1 MKKKLNY
8 DYCQAAPVL
17 EWMSQ
22 KWALV
27 VMLRIEEYEKE
38 SIRFSEL
45 FRTIPQVSEKV
56 LASTL
61 DYLLQEGLV
70 TRERFEEVPPRVEYS
85 LTPIAKDFLRE
96 ISYVIEWGQ
105 LHIEQIVKGRKFP
118 HSGPR
123 RSGRAVRCAPGGH
136 CRAGKARCGSGA
148 CHRRCKMFC
157 GCL

>member
-70 TRERFEEVPPRVEYS
+70 TRERFEEVPPRGRLSENVETAT
-85 LTPIAKDFLRE
+85 LRHLLHKIPIE
-96 ISYVIEWGQ
+96 ISN
-105 LHIEQIVKGRKFP
+105 
-118 HSGPR
+118 
-123 RSGRAVRCAPGGH
+123 
-136 CRAGKARCGSGA
+136 
-148 CHRRCKMFC
+148 
-157 GCL
+157 

>member
-45 FRTIPQVSEKV
+45 FRTFPQVSEKV

-70 TRERFEEVPPRVEYS
+70 TYS
-85 LTPIAKDFLRE
+85 LTKLCA
-96 ISYVIEWGQ
+96 VINP
-105 LHIEQIVKGRKFP
+105 LKYLYKNR
-118 HSGPR
+118 
-123 RSGRAVRCAPGGH
+123 
-136 CRAGKARCGSGA
+136 
-148 CHRRCKMFC
+148 
-157 GCL
+157 

>member
-8 DYCQAAPVL
+8 NYCQAAPVL

-27 VMLRIEEYEKE
+27 VMLRIEEANTTHGL
-38 SIRFSEL
+38 RFGEL
-45 FRTIPQVSEKV
+45 FRTIPQISEKV

-61 DYLLQEGLV
+61 NYLEQEGLV
-70 TRERFEEVPPRVEYS
+70 RREQFPEVPPRVEYS

-105 LHIEQIVKGRKFP
+105 LHFEEIVKGRK
-118 HSGPR
+118 
-123 RSGRAVRCAPGGH
+123 
-136 CRAGKARCGSGA
+136 
-148 CHRRCKMFC
+148 
-157 GCL
+157 

>member
-45 FRTIPQVSEKV
+45 FRTFPQVSEK
-56 LASTL
+56 
-61 DYLLQEGLV
+61 
-70 TRERFEEVPPRVEYS
+70 P
-85 LTPIAKDFLRE
+85 
-96 ISYVIEWGQ
+96 
-105 LHIEQIVKGRKFP
+105 
-118 HSGPR
+118 
-123 RSGRAVRCAPGGH
+123 
-136 CRAGKARCGSGA
+136 
-148 CHRRCKMFC
+148 
-157 GCL
+157 

>member
-45 FRTIPQVSEKV
+45 SELSLRFLKKY
-56 LASTL
+56 LRQRL
-61 DYLLQEGLV
+61 IIYCKKDLLQERNL
-70 TRERFEEVPPRVEYS
+70 
-85 LTPIAKDFLRE
+85 KKFLQGWN
-96 ISYVIEWGQ
+96 ILS
-105 LHIEQIVKGRKFP
+105 
-118 HSGPR
+118 
-123 RSGRAVRCAPGGH
+123 
-136 CRAGKARCGSGA
+136 
-148 CHRRCKMFC
+148 HR
-157 GCL
+157 

>member
-22 KWALV
+22 KWVLV

-38 SIRFSEL
+38 SIRFREL

-70 TRERFEEVPPRVEYS
+70 QERD
-85 LTPIAKDFLRE
+85 LKKFLQGWNI
-96 ISYVIEWGQ
+96 IS
-105 LHIEQIVKGRKFP
+105 
-118 HSGPR
+118 
-123 RSGRAVRCAPGGH
+123 
-136 CRAGKARCGSGA
+136 
-148 CHRRCKMFC
+148 HR
-157 GCL
+157 

>member
-45 FRTIPQVSEKV
+45 FRTIPQVSEKY
-56 LASTL
+56 LRPRL
-61 DYLLQEGLV
+61 NIYCKKDLLQERDL
-70 TRERFEEVPPRVEYS
+70 
-85 LTPIAKDFLRE
+85 KKFLQGWN
-96 ISYVIEWGQ
+96 ILSHQ
-105 LHIEQIVKGRKFP
+105 
-118 HSGPR
+118 
-123 RSGRAVRCAPGGH
+123 
-136 CRAGKARCGSGA
+136 
-148 CHRRCKMFC
+148 
-157 GCL
+157 

>member
-45 FRTIPQVSEKV
+45 FRTIPQVLEKV

-61 DYLLQEGLV
+61 EYLLQEGLV

-96 ISYVIEWGQ
+96 IGYVIEWGQ
-105 LHIEQIVKGRKFP
+105 LHFEQIVKGRK
-118 HSGPR
+118 
-123 RSGRAVRCAPGGH
+123 
-136 CRAGKARCGSGA
+136 
-148 CHRRCKMFC
+148 
-157 GCL
+157 

>member
-45 FRTIPQVSEKV
+45 FRTFPQVSRDRGQVRV
-56 LASTL
+56 LPFDMTSVALPLMLRLAHTETPLKPS
-61 DYLLQEGLV
+61 YLLRNLRRASPSLV
-70 TRERFEEVPPRVEYS
+70 
-85 LTPIAKDFLRE
+85 
-96 ISYVIEWGQ
+96 
-105 LHIEQIVKGRKFP
+105 
-118 HSGPR
+118 
-123 RSGRAVRCAPGGH
+123 RATMAGG
-136 CRAGKARCGSGA
+136 
-148 CHRRCKMFC
+148 
-157 GCL
+157 

>member
-1 MKKKLNY
+1 MPLTKRYVLKIMKKKLNY

-45 FRTIPQVSEKV
+45 FRTFPQVSEKV

-70 TRERFEEVPPRVEYS
+70 TRERFEEVPPRGGIFS
-85 LTPIAKDFLRE
+85 HTNSQGLLARN
-96 ISYVIEWGQ
+96 Q
-105 LHIEQIVKGRKFP
+105 
-118 HSGPR
+118 
-123 RSGRAVRCAPGGH
+123 VR
-136 CRAGKARCGSGA
+136 
-148 CHRRCKMFC
+148 HRMGTVTF
-157 GCL
+157 

>member
-45 FRTIPQVSEKV
+45 SLRFLKKYLRQRLIIYCKK
-56 LASTL
+56 
-61 DYLLQEGLV
+61 DLLQERDLKKFLQGG
-70 TRERFEEVPPRVEYS
+70 EEYS

-105 LHIEQIVKGRKFP
+105 LHFEQIVKGRK
-118 HSGPR
+118 
-123 RSGRAVRCAPGGH
+123 
-136 CRAGKARCGSGA
+136 
-148 CHRRCKMFC
+148 
-157 GCL
+157 

>member
-1 MKKKLNY
+1 MPLTKRYVLKIMKKKLNY

-45 FRTIPQVSEKV
+45 FRTFPQVSEKV

-70 TRERFEEVPPRVEYS
+70 TRERFEEVPPREGTEKVPFFYNQNGKCLRFVTS
-85 LTPIAKDFLRE
+85 LSANRLK
-96 ISYVIEWGQ
+96 
-105 LHIEQIVKGRKFP
+105 
-118 HSGPR
+118 
-123 RSGRAVRCAPGGH
+123 
-136 CRAGKARCGSGA
+136 
-148 CHRRCKMFC
+148 
-157 GCL
+157 

>member
-22 KWALV
+22 KWSLV

-45 FRTIPQVSEKV
+45 FRTFPQVSEKV

-70 TRERFEEVPPRVEYS
+70 TYS
-85 LTPIAKDFLRE
+85 LTKLCA
-96 ISYVIEWGQ
+96 VINPLKYLYQ
-105 LHIEQIVKGRKFP
+105 NR
-118 HSGPR
+118 
-123 RSGRAVRCAPGGH
+123 
-136 CRAGKARCGSGA
+136 
-148 CHRRCKMFC
+148 
-157 GCL
+157 

>member
-45 FRTIPQVSEKV
+45 FRTFPQVSEKV

-70 TRERFEEVPPRVEYS
+70 TYS
-85 LTPIAKDFLRE
+85 LTKLCA
-96 ISYVIEWGQ
+96 VINPLKYLYQ
-105 LHIEQIVKGRKFP
+105 NR
-118 HSGPR
+118 
-123 RSGRAVRCAPGGH
+123 
-136 CRAGKARCGSGA
+136 
-148 CHRRCKMFC
+148 
-157 GCL
+157 

>member
-45 FRTIPQVSEKV
+45 FRTIPQVSEKY
-56 LASTL
+56 LRPRLIIYSKK
-61 DYLLQEGLV
+61 DLLQERDL
-70 TRERFEEVPPRVEYS
+70 
-85 LTPIAKDFLRE
+85 KKFLQGWN
-96 ISYVIEWGQ
+96 ILSHQ
-105 LHIEQIVKGRKFP
+105 
-118 HSGPR
+118 
-123 RSGRAVRCAPGGH
+123 
-136 CRAGKARCGSGA
+136 
-148 CHRRCKMFC
+148 
-157 GCL
+157 

>member
-17 EWMSQ
+17 EWMSL

-61 DYLLQEGLV
+61 DYLQQEGLV

-96 ISYVIEWGQ
+96 IGYVIEWGQ
-105 LHIEQIVKGRKFP
+105 LHFEQIVKGRK
-118 HSGPR
+118 
-123 RSGRAVRCAPGGH
+123 
-136 CRAGKARCGSGA
+136 
-148 CHRRCKMFC
+148 
-157 GCL
+157 

>member
-1 MKKKLNY
+1 MPLTKRYVLKIMKKKLNY

-45 FRTIPQVSEKV
+45 FRTFPQVSEKV
-56 LASTL
+56 
-61 DYLLQEGLV
+61 
-70 TRERFEEVPPRVEYS
+70 S

-105 LHIEQIVKGRKFP
+105 LHFEQIVKGRK
-118 HSGPR
+118 
-123 RSGRAVRCAPGGH
+123 
-136 CRAGKARCGSGA
+136 
-148 CHRRCKMFC
+148 
-157 GCL
+157 

>member
-70 TRERFEEVPPRVEYS
+70 TRERFEEVPPRGGGGGKYS

-105 LHIEQIVKGRKFP
+105 LHFEQIVKGRK
-118 HSGPR
+118 
-123 RSGRAVRCAPGGH
+123 
-136 CRAGKARCGSGA
+136 
-148 CHRRCKMFC
+148 
-157 GCL
+157 

>member
-45 FRTIPQVSEKV
+45 FRTIPRFRKKY
-56 LASTL
+56 LRPHL
-61 DYLLQEGLV
+61 IIYCKKDLLQERDL
-70 TRERFEEVPPRVEYS
+70 
-85 LTPIAKDFLRE
+85 KKFLQGWN
-96 ISYVIEWGQ
+96 ILS
-105 LHIEQIVKGRKFP
+105 
-118 HSGPR
+118 
-123 RSGRAVRCAPGGH
+123 
-136 CRAGKARCGSGA
+136 
-148 CHRRCKMFC
+148 HR
-157 GCL
+157 

>member
-61 DYLLQEGLV
+61 DYLLTSSLRHPKILIKEFSYFLMPCHQHGLRINLLV
-70 TRERFEEVPPRVEYS
+70 
-85 LTPIAKDFLRE
+85 
-96 ISYVIEWGQ
+96 
-105 LHIEQIVKGRKFP
+105 
-118 HSGPR
+118 
-123 RSGRAVRCAPGGH
+123 
-136 CRAGKARCGSGA
+136 
-148 CHRRCKMFC
+148 
-157 GCL
+157 

>member
-45 FRTIPQVSEKV
+45 SELSPRFRKKYLRPRLIIYCKK
-56 LASTL
+56 
-61 DYLLQEGLV
+61 DLLQERDL
-70 TRERFEEVPPRVEYS
+70 
-85 LTPIAKDFLRE
+85 KKFLQGWN
-96 ISYVIEWGQ
+96 ILSHQ
-105 LHIEQIVKGRKFP
+105 
-118 HSGPR
+118 
-123 RSGRAVRCAPGGH
+123 
-136 CRAGKARCGSGA
+136 
-148 CHRRCKMFC
+148 
-157 GCL
+157 

>member
-61 DYLLQEGLV
+61 DYLQQEDLLQERDL
-70 TRERFEEVPPRVEYS
+70 
-85 LTPIAKDFLRE
+85 KKFLQGWN
-96 ISYVIEWGQ
+96 ILS
-105 LHIEQIVKGRKFP
+105 
-118 HSGPR
+118 
-123 RSGRAVRCAPGGH
+123 
-136 CRAGKARCGSGA
+136 
-148 CHRRCKMFC
+148 HR
-157 GCL
+157 

>member
-1 MKKKLNY
+1 MRCILKIMKKKLNY

-61 DYLLQEGLV
+61 DYLQHEGLV

-96 ISYVIEWGQ
+96 IGYVIEWGQ
-105 LHIEQIVKGRKFP
+105 LHFEQIVKGRK
-118 HSGPR
+118 
-123 RSGRAVRCAPGGH
+123 
-136 CRAGKARCGSGA
+136 
-148 CHRRCKMFC
+148 
-157 GCL
+157 

>member
-61 DYLLQEGLV
+61 DYLLQEHQCSILLV
-70 TRERFEEVPPRVEYS
+70 LLKNVLPNNLHLNMSKLLNLVFLDRLQQNLYYLIYVPR
-85 LTPIAKDFLRE
+85 
-96 ISYVIEWGQ
+96 
-105 LHIEQIVKGRKFP
+105 
-118 HSGPR
+118 
-123 RSGRAVRCAPGGH
+123 
-136 CRAGKARCGSGA
+136 
-148 CHRRCKMFC
+148 
-157 GCL
+157 

>member
-45 FRTIPQVSEKV
+45 FRTFHQVSEKV

-70 TRERFEEVPPRVEYS
+70 TRERFEEVPPRGGEYS

-96 ISYVIEWGQ
+96 ISYVIEWGR
-105 LHIEQIVKGRKFP
+105 LHFEQIVKGRK
-118 HSGPR
+118 
-123 RSGRAVRCAPGGH
+123 
-136 CRAGKARCGSGA
+136 
-148 CHRRCKMFC
+148 
-157 GCL
+157 

>member
-45 FRTIPQVSEKV
+45 FRTFPQVSEKV

-70 TRERFEEVPPRVEYS
+70 TYS
-85 LTPIAKDFLRE
+85 LTKLCA
-96 ISYVIEWGQ
+96 VINP
-105 LHIEQIVKGRKFP
+105 LK
-118 HSGPR
+118 
-123 RSGRAVRCAPGGH
+123 
-136 CRAGKARCGSGA
+136 
-148 CHRRCKMFC
+148 
-157 GCL
+157 CLYQNR